1 MNLPEAEVHPR
12 KSPGW
17 RVALARI
24 RLLFSV
30 RSDADP
36 RSGCPRRGAAK
47 GGFLA
52 ALALALGGSVFAAE
66 QPAPEFTRGVAPI
79 LKTHCF
85 GCHGGGKSKGDLS
98 LENLDADFARNGET
112 WKTVMERV
120 SDGSMPP
127 KEKPR
132 PTAEQRHLVSAW
144 VAAGLTAHAK
154 HETAT
159 NGRARIK
166 RLNRVEYVNTLR
178 DLLGAEVDPEQLPE
192 DGIAGGFDNVDAA
205 LDLSPSLLGSYLETI
220 DLALG
225 TVLDQGQRPE
235 TKKKHI
241 DYPTLGMQMTR
252 QKIPV
257 PRLGEDTLVK
267 DDEVIFYSAG
277 RLERP
282 VIDALSA
289 TAGQYHFR
297 VKCNT
302 VHTGKPMTLLVYT
315 GNYGVSVQGL
325 FTRPMTMVDV
335 PPQTEVIEFTVP
347 LLARET
353 ISLSAYGL
361 GNIYKKSVEDYQGP
375 GVAIQW
381 IEVEGP
387 IFGTWPP
394 EPRARLL
401 GDIDLAKATPQ
412 DGENILHRFA
422 PRAFRRPVAEAEL
435 KPFIDLFKSR
445 MEKGY
450 DVKGALR
457 VGLTG
462 ILCSPDFLYLSAT
475 PGKLN
480 DFDLAARL
488 SHFLWST
495 TPDDTLLELAGRSEL
510 GKAVVLHQQVER
522 MLNDPRAH
530 SFTENF
536 VGQWLS
542 LRNLKA
548 TIPDKKL
555 YPDFDEW
562 LMFSLPR
569 ETHGFFE
576 EILRNDRPVTEF
588 LHSDWSMLNERL
600 AELYGVPDVH
610 GSELR
615 KVSLPAGS
623 HRGGVLTQAAVL
635 KVTANGT
642 NTSPVVRGAWVLDH
656 LLGTPPPPPPK
667 DVPAIEPD
675 IRGAKTIREQ
685 LTKHRSI
692 ERCAGCHAKIDPL
705 GNALENFDVIGGWR
719 TLYRT
724 AEGGGKNRLD
734 VKTFHGATK
743 GVGQGL
749 SVDATDEL
757 PGDRKFS
764 SIDDLKRLLL
774 ADPEQVTRALTQ
786 KLLVYATGHRLEFA
800 DHECVTAL
808 LTAAKSKH
816 YGFRS
821 LIHELVQ
828 SPAFRNK

>member
-1 MNLPEAEVHPR
+1 MILNSTLH
-12 KSPGW
+12 G
-17 RVALARI
+17 
-24 RLLFSV
+24 FFDSV
-30 RSDADP
+30 
-36 RSGCPRRGAAK
+36 
-47 GGFLA
+47 FA
-52 ALALALGGSVFAAE
+52 ALALTFGGSLVATE
-66 QPAPEFTRGVAPI
+66 QPEVEFSKEVGPV

-85 GCHGGGKSKGDLS
+85 DCHGGDKPKGDLS
-98 LENLDADFARNGET
+98 LETLDADFTHNAEA

-120 SDGSMPP
+120 NDGSMPP
-127 KEKPR
+127 KKKPQ
-132 PTAEQRHLVSAW
+132 PSAEQRKLVSEW
-144 VAAGLTAHAK
+144 VATQLIIYEK

-166 RLNRVEYVNTLR
+166 RLNRAEYVNTLR

-192 DGIAGGFDNVDAA
+192 DGIAAGFDNVDAA
-205 LDLSPSLLGSYLETI
+205 LDLSSSLLGSYLEAI
-220 DLALG
+220 DLALD
-225 TVLDQGQRPE
+225 TALNQGQRPE
-235 TKKKHI
+235 TTKKHI
-241 DYPTLGMQMTR
+241 SYPELGR
-252 QKIPV
+252 QLTKQKVPV

-289 TAGQYHFR
+289 TAGQYRFR

-315 GNYGVSVQGL
+315 GNYGRGVQGL
-325 FTRPMTMVDV
+325 ITRAMTMVDV
-335 PPQTEVIEFTVP
+335 PPQTEIIEFTVP
-347 LLARET
+347 LQARET
-353 ISLSAYGL
+353 ISLSPYGL
-361 GNIYKKSVEDYQGP
+361 GNVYKKSVEDYQGP

-381 IEVEGP
+381 IEAEGP
-387 IFGTWPP
+387 IIDTWPP
-394 EPRARLL
+394 EPRTRLL
-401 GDIDLAKATPQ
+401 GNINLAKATPQ

-445 MEKGY
+445 LKRGY

-480 DFDLAARL
+480 EFDLAGRL
-488 SHFLWST
+488 SYFLWST
-495 TPDDTLLELAGRSEL
+495 MPDDTLLELAERNEL
-510 GKAVVLHQQVER
+510 GKSEVLHQQVER
-522 MLNDPRAH
+522 LLNDPRAH
-530 SFTENF
+530 QFTENF

-548 TIPDKKL
+548 TIPDKKT

-562 LMFSLPR
+562 LMYSLPR
-569 ETHGFFE
+569 ETHAFFE

-588 LHSDWSMLNERL
+588 LHSDWLMLNERL

-610 GSELR
+610 GSGLR
-615 KVSLPAGS
+615 KVSLPASS
-623 HRGGVLTQAAVL
+623 HRGGVLTQAAIL

-642 NTSPVVRGAWVLDH
+642 NTSPLVRGAWVLDH

-685 LTKHRSI
+685 LAKHRSI

-724 AEGGGKNRLD
+724 AEGGGKNKLD

-757 PGDRKFS
+757 PGGRKFS
-764 SIDDLKRLLL
+764 SVDDLKHLLL
-774 ADPEQVTRALTQ
+774 ADPDQMARALTQ
-786 KLLVYATGHRLEFA
+786 KLLVYGTGHRLEFS
-800 DHECVTAL
+800 DQETVSAL
-808 LTAAKSKH
+808 LAAAKDRH
-816 YGFRS
+816 YGLRS
-821 LIHELVQ
+821 LIHELIQ
-828 SPAFRNK
+828 STTFRTK